1 MPPTRARIRPNPV
14 PAAVETPSELGS
26 LQRVAGA
33 LLTSRQPLA
42 FWIDPVWTV
51 DPKPLFD
58 ALKTHADTD
67 LAFAWPHA
75 SAPRPRTPAEL
86 TYMPA
91 DIPAVAVRPG
101 SLRAL
106 DLPDWGPPDAVRDA
120 ATGWA
125 MALGL
130 WIRGGRCRA
139 VPTLTAVRLHD
150 QPESIPSL
158 TPVGI
163 AWLVAEA
170 HSWAGQ
176 RRRAAETPAG
186 VPNVRTA
193 PFLVSGVGR

>member
-14 PAAVETPSELGS
+14 PTAVETSSELDS
-26 LQRVAGA
+26 LQRVAEA
-33 LLTSRQPLA
+33 LLASRQPLA
-42 FWIDPVWTV
+42 LWTDPAWTV

-58 ALKTHADTD
+58 ALEAHADID

-75 SAPRPRTPAEL
+75 TVPRPRTPAEL

-101 SLRAL
+101 SLRTL

-125 MALGL
+125 IALGL
-130 WIRGGRCRA
+130 WIRDGRCRA
-139 VPTLTAVRLHD
+139 VPTPRAVQLHD

-158 TPVGI
+158 SPVGI

-170 HSWAGQ
+170 HRWAGQ
-176 RRRAAETPAG
+176 KRRAAETPAC
-186 VPNVRTA
+186 VPSVRTA
-193 PFLVSGVGR
+193 PFLVAGVGR